1 MGIFKKIFKGV
12 KKVFK
17 KIGKSIKRAF
27 KKVGKFMGKL
37 GILGQI
43 GLMFLLPGI
52 GTLLG
57 NTATFL
63 GASSNALIQ
72 GAGKILQ
79 SAVNF
84 GSKVGKVFSTVTD
97 AVGGFVKEMG
107 GTFLKKMGVSP
118 EWLASKGLGTADTFA
133 EGFRGWMDGVGQSIQ
148 GIKDMPGVL
157 DPFKKDAL
165 GLDFNQRSIA
175 SRAADSVADVV
186 PASSSEAA
194 LQAIDEAAS
203 GSLMGT
209 PQTTDFLSKYIKR
222 PDLENVVPAFDLE
235 ASIKAFDEAASGK
248 PQTTDSLSKYIKR
261 PKEVGGYPVNEA
273 MLKPEGVDPAKA
285 ATEAM
290 KELAQSSENSRES
303 WISDLYSKLGGP
315 DLETIKQDGIDYL
328 KNAIMGGEEEYEEQ
342 SGGSYIQTSPVYAPP
357 VPQVT
362 PFSNAFQ
369 NSMGAGMV
377 NTSYNGLQMMLRQSQ
392 APYAL
397 PRV

>member
-17 KIGKSIKRAF
+17 KIGKAIKRTF
-27 KKVGKFMGKL
+27 KKIGKFVGKL
-37 GILGQI
+37 GIVGQI
-43 GLMFLLPGI
+43 GLAFLMPYALPALSGVA
-52 GTLLG
+52 G
-57 NTATFL
+57 FL

-79 SAVNF
+79 AAVNF
-84 GSKVGKVFSTVTD
+84 GSKAGKVFSTVTD

-133 EGFRGWMDGVGQSIQ
+133 EGFRGWMDGVAQNIQ

-157 DPFKKDAL
+157 DPFKKNAL
-165 GLDFNQRSIA
+165 GMDFHQRSVA
-175 SRAADSVADVV
+175 SRAAASVADVV
-186 PASSSEAA
+186 PASSAEAA

-203 GSLMGT
+203 GSLMG
-209 PQTTDFLSKYIKR
+209 
-222 PDLENVVPAFDLE
+222 
-235 ASIKAFDEAASGK
+235 K
-248 PQTTDSLSKYIKR
+248 PQPTDSLSKYIKR
-261 PKEVGGYPVNEA
+261 PKNVGGYAVNEA
-273 MLKPEGVDPAKA
+273 TLKPEGIDPAKA
-285 ATEAM
+285 ASEAM
-290 KELAQSSENSRES
+290 KELATASEESRES
-303 WISDLYSKLGGP
+303 WVSDLYSKLGGP
-315 DLETIKQDGIDYL
+315 DLKTITQDGMDYI
-328 KNAIMGGEEEYEEQ
+328 NNYITGGEEEYEEQ
-342 SGGSYIQTSPVYAPP
+342 SGGSYVQTSPVYTPP

-369 NSMGAGMV
+369 SSMGAGMV

>member
-17 KIGKSIKRAF
+17 KIGKGIKSAF
-27 KKVGKFMGKL
+27 KKIGKFVGKL
-37 GILGQI
+37 GIVGQI
-43 GLMFLLPGI
+43 GLAFLMPYALPALSGVA
-52 GTLLG
+52 G
-57 NTATFL
+57 FL
-63 GASSNALIQ
+63 GASSNALLQ
-72 GAGKILQ
+72 GAGQILQ

-133 EGFRGWMDGVGQSIQ
+133 EGFRGWMDGVAQNIQ

-194 LQAIDEAAS
+194 FKAIDEAAS

-209 PQTTDFLSKYIKR
+209 PQTTDSLSQYIKR

-261 PKEVGGYPVNEA
+261 PKEVGGSVNEA

-342 SGGSYIQTSPVYAPP
+342 SGGSYIETSPVYTPP